1 MKDITLSELLSI
13 IHNNDND
20 KIEKIER
27 HYHIDIRYNTGL
39 WYGDN
44 IVIENNL
51 YDYNTDD
58 NEENEKNKIFERYN
72 YLSKNPTKKTNY
84 ERCLLLDVIVNNN
97 WYNEYYEKYKE
108 CYQEFGL

>member
-13 IHNNDND
+13 IHNNDNN

-27 HYHIDIRYNTGL
+27 QYHIDIRYNTGL

-51 YDYNTDD
+51 YDYDTDD

-72 YLSKNPTKKTNY
+72 FLSKNSTKKTNY

-97 WYNEYYEKYKE
+97 WYNEYYEKYKD
-108 CYQEFGL
+108 YFQEYGL